1 MTDDTTKKPE
11 NPMLRIKSFEEGWQV
26 FTRAVRHMPPDVQE
40 LVPMSIWK
48 TVFYAGGRTVMGLV
62 HDAVISG
69 EGAEERTRAV
79 LVSIQMDMQREHAEV
94 AAANAAG
101 LANAEPAG
109 RA

>member
-69 EGAEERTRAV
+69 EGAAERTV
-79 LVSIQMDMQREHAEV
+79 LNHLGVVEDPCKIDSDDKEQRDE
-94 AAANAAG
+94 
-101 LANAEPAG
+101 
-109 RA
+109 R